1 MSLSLYNQPLL
12 PRSVYTFID
21 LFRSHV
27 YFQTFVH
34 WSEAARGLAELRMP
48 AEMETGEL
56 TAPPRGTAIDPP
68 ASQPNAPSAAVLNAS
83 AYV

>member
-34 WSEAARGLAELRMP
+34 WSEPTRGQAELHMHAQGRRGG
-48 AEMETGEL
+48 TGPGPGPL
-56 TAPPRGTAIDPP
+56 I
-68 ASQPNAPSAAVLNAS
+68 
-83 AYV
+83 